1 MESLFMAL
9 DEAPE
14 GVKVECYVD
23 FVKIGSTCTAD
34 ETVPVQI
41 YINLLWRDDRHPNGN
56 DLGYKT
62 PEEAADNAT
71 DAPESAWRPLIGVS
85 NIESDW
91 VSEAS
96 PVTCGYREPSN
107 DGPHNLNMFVF
118 YHCVGTL
125 SNPMNL
131 KNFPFDSDTIEIHLD
146 PSRAYQ
152 VGLGSL
158 QPHGHKAGTGISFF
172 AASVLPL
179 GASAEW
185 KIYDVSSVSSMGDY
199 GFPCPQLRLY
209 LHCARNP
216 LFYLQKPILL
226 LFILTNFMFLCF
238 VLDPIEDFN
247 DRINYL
253 LTNILAT
260 SAFLFGI
267 GANLPTLPY
276 LTVFDQ
282 LIMTSFISAFI
293 IGFETAIANMRIRD
307 MHTLDSAFGILMYV
321 GYVLLTLQQILPGW
335 SNFRLKD
342 TLDKEGLLEITR
354 DKDRYVNEI
363 TTEDEQL
370 LAEVSAA
377 SVERSKR
384 RSGSSS
390 HHSFSNRFTEHS
402 DMMIQ
407 RDRHRAGM
415 ATRRKER
422 PKPPAGWPPVDRKTH
437 ELL

>member
-1 MESLFMAL
+1 MAL

-282 LIMTSFISAFI
+282 LIMTSFVRGHACSHAAREAGTTAGVSHSDSRASWLTRRASSLTPSCFLACAAQISAFI
-293 IGFETAIANMRIRD
+293 IGFETAIANM
-307 MHTLDSAFGILMYV
+307 LDEFKLHIVLMISAL
-321 GYVLLTLQQILPGW
+321 
-335 SNFRLKD
+335 
-342 TLDKEGLLEITR
+342 
-354 DKDRYVNEI
+354 
-363 TTEDEQL
+363 
-370 LAEVSAA
+370 
-377 SVERSKR
+377 
-384 RSGSSS
+384 
-390 HHSFSNRFTEHS
+390 
-402 DMMIQ
+402 
-407 RDRHRAGM
+407 
-415 ATRRKER
+415 
-422 PKPPAGWPPVDRKTH
+422 
-437 ELL
+437 